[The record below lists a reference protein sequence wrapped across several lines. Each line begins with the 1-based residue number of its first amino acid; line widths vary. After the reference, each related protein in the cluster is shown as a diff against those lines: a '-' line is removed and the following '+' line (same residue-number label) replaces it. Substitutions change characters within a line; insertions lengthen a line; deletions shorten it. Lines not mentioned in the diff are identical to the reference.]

1 MNTAYFCS
9 ICNTTPDQLSHH
21 KAHMKTQKH
30 ITNCENYKKD
40 LSIFSFYKIINTQE
54 WDKSQYKDYIIE
66 VFKQNFVIEP
76 TFDTVK
82 KWIDT
87 ASTIYPDKY
96 SNWVTV
102 EVFVEYS
109 STKDEKVFISPMRLY
124 HNETGKS
131 AGYDDIDFR
140 SWCIKKIIQH
150 KEKEKENG
158 NEKCDK
164 CEQETSVKTI
174 IKHKSQNQNQL
185 KSLQRGT
192 HRIRLSRMT
201 NVNVKILEDIK
212 INKIDLSYFSF
223 LYLTQMDEKSLH
235 FLLSNN
241 LVYKQC
247 EKPSFYDDVAI
258 RYAHILV
265 CDIGYNSLFAL
276 LNGECF
282 LTDPV
287 EHPEDIEY
295 YYFYKRVNFTTK
307 IDGVTGY
314 NEPNL
319 CKTDNVWVKCELGNF
334 IDNNFDSNNNN
345 KFVESSNTEFLYV
358 DVTDLKI
365 HFRDALINF
374 YERMVRRLR
383 ELIINISNYNNS
395 IENDFYSKT
404 ENDPAL
410 FNDINKGKYEYLL
423 DCLIAEYKEAS
434 SNLNYIRNLSV
445 NSDIFNNIVKFCEYF
460 FEYNTELINYYA
472 KTEYNIFLGSS
483 HFPKLISYY
492 AKFYE
497 NSNIDTNTIADLV
510 IKEMPDDDNNM
521 LCFAYINSA
530 LKKLENERERVIE
543 TFITEN
549 NFVQLDKNNDPVFDN
564 EYIYYTNI
572 NTQKLARIDR
582 HYTLKDSDL
591 IFPCFHLLPN
601 NARQNN
607 FDNNSDLNDTI

>member
-1 MNTAYFCS
+1 
-9 ICNTTPDQLSHH
+9 
-21 KAHMKTQKH
+21 
-30 ITNCENYKKD
+30 
-40 LSIFSFYKIINTQE
+40 
-54 WDKSQYKDYIIE
+54 
-66 VFKQNFVIEP
+66 
-76 TFDTVK
+76 
-82 KWIDT
+82 
-87 ASTIYPDKY
+87 
-96 SNWVTV
+96 
-102 EVFVEYS
+102 
-109 STKDEKVFISPMRLY
+109 MRLY

-150 KEKEKENG
+150 KEKEKEKEKENG
-158 NEKCDK
+158 NEK

-174 IKHKSQNQNQL
+174 IKHKSQNQSQL

-314 NEPNL
+314 NELNL

-410 FNDINKGKYEYLL
+410 FSDINKGKYEYLL

-434 SNLNYIRNLSV
+434 SNLSYIRNLSI

-549 NFVQLDKNNDPVFDN
+549 NFARLDKNNDQVFDN
-564 EYIYYTNI
+564 EYIYYINI

-601 NARQNN
+601 NVRQNN
-607 FDNNSDLNDTI
+607 FDNNSHLNDTI